1 MACRKAKKM
10 VEWNLLHHW
19 ECLWWW
25 FIQSCHLLNYLSAN
39 FNELPYSASLRMKR
53 SKANWNYNNFK
64 YTKLRVIISRVKIGL
79 ELTNYEYNDSWEERV
94 HARIAFLFLN
104 KQAHVK
110 MKGLGF
116 CLIFYLAKNR
126 NIMKSHS
133 THHVQEKL

>member
-1 MACRKAKKM
+1 MHCGHTKQKWLLWSYVACRKAKKM

-39 FNELPYSASLRMKR
+39 FNELPYSASLR
-53 SKANWNYNNFK
+53 S
-64 YTKLRVIISRVKIGL
+64 VIISRVKIGL

>member
-1 MACRKAKKM
+1 M

-25 FIQSCHLLNYLSAN
+25 FIQSCHLLNNLSAN
-39 FNELPYSASLRMKR
+39 FNELPYSLSI
-53 SKANWNYNNFK
+53 SS
-64 YTKLRVIISRVKIGL
+64 VIISRVKIGL

>member
-1 MACRKAKKM
+1 M
-10 VEWNLLHHW
+10 
-19 ECLWWW
+19 
-25 FIQSCHLLNYLSAN
+25 SYLSAN
-39 FNELPYSASLRMKR
+39 FNELPYSLSI
-53 SKANWNYNNFK
+53 SSF
-64 YTKLRVIISRVKIGL
+64 IISRVKIGL
-79 ELTNYEYNDSWEERV
+79 ELTNYEYKDSWEEKV
-94 HARIAFLFLN
+94 HARVAFLFLN